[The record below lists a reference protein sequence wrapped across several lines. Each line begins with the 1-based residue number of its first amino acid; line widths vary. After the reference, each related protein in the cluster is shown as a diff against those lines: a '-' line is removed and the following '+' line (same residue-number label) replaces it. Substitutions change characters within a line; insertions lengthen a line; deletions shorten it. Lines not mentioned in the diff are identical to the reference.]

1 MSKCL
6 HRAILSRYPNLNNS
20 QGLLSGTKKAYRHNA
35 FTLAEVLITLGIIG
49 VVAAMTLPTLI
60 AKNQEKVLET
70 QRKKAASVISNGYRK
85 MMADNEVFSISELP
99 IASCV
104 SRLGDI
110 DSDFVLIEH
119 KKIFNIITDNVT
131 NEALWENLPEW
142 YLYPNIGENSSDD
155 EYDNGE
161 DFWRDANFLFVTSD
175 GFVYGVDIYDMSRN
189 GNFRVYSDVNGNK
202 SPNTLGKDAIIL
214 NVKSSGAVSDV
225 TCNLVDCG
233 DGNYQQTCMEGSLG
247 ACTTR
252 EECHEAGGSWYND
265 ENKCG
270 YPRPA

>member
-1 MSKCL
+1 
-6 HRAILSRYPNLNNS
+6 
-20 QGLLSGTKKAYRHNA
+20 
-35 FTLAEVLITLGIIG
+35 
-49 VVAAMTLPTLI
+49 
-60 AKNQEKVLET
+60 
-70 QRKKAASVISNGYRK
+70 

-189 GNFRVYSDVNGNK
+189 SNFRVYSDVNGNK